1 MAATL
6 GPSRGLYGY
15 AKAVANSLKVS
26 AGQNSRRIDG
36 YRKYSGHPL
45 QVSGTGG
52 YCQGPTSG
60 GEGGDDPTAEPV
72 AKWIARSVRSA
83 ALSRYRFQLVQ
94 EDCLGDLWVPIACTA
109 GDH

>member
-52 YCQGPTSG
+52 YCQGPASG
-60 GEGGDDPTAEPV
+60 GEGGDNPTAPESRLRLGPGSLEV
-72 AKWIARSVRSA
+72 GRTWVR
-83 ALSRYRFQLVQ
+83 LGSRPLR
-94 EDCLGDLWVPIACTA
+94 P
-109 GDH
+109 